1 MYKSAHE
8 EKQRFVA
15 AARDLRD
22 RIDVAIDD
30 FGKGLWALIGRAN
43 RSLRR
48 TTDEVGDSLR
58 RGSGSAERHAG

>member
-15 AARDLRD
+15 AAEDLRA
-22 RIDVAIDD
+22 RIDVAVDD
-30 FGKGLWALIGRAN
+30 FGKGLWALIGRVN

-48 TTDEVGDSLR
+48 TTDEVSASLR
-58 RGSGSAERHAG
+58 RGSASAERHAG